1 MIGLRHLCW
10 LTLALWLTG
19 CHSNPPLPAETPIA
33 ASATPLNSL
42 STYARQLQ
50 TQDEPAL
57 LAEKAR
63 LESLPESPARNL
75 RLALLLGNEH
85 AVFYDPERATLL
97 LARTANEPNADPAER
112 SVAEVL
118 LASAPRAPRSCEETG
133 FTRELADRLTA
144 EEQRRQELAARL
156 EAVRQELDTERT
168 QRTRLE
174 KQLEALKSIETQ
186 INSRES
192 DAGR

>member
-1 MIGLRHLCW
+1 MSW
-10 LTLALWLTG
+10 LLVVLWLTA
-19 CHSNPPLPAETPIA
+19 CHSNPPQPPQAPAAGNTALI
-33 ASATPLNSL
+33 SGISN
-42 STYARQLQ
+42 YARQLQ
-50 TQDEPAL
+50 QQDEPAL

-75 RLALLLGNEH
+75 RLALVLGHES
-85 AVFYDPERATLL
+85 AAFYDPERATTL

-118 LASAPRAPRSCEETG
+118 LASTPRAPRSCEETG
-133 FTRELADRLTA
+133 FTRELADRLSA

-156 EAVRQELDTERT
+156 ETMRQELDSERV

>member
-1 MIGLRHLCW
+1 MSGLRPLCG
-10 LTLALWLTG
+10 LAIALWLSA
-19 CHSNPPLPAETPIA
+19 CHTNPPLPVDTRPT
-33 ASATPLNSL
+33 ASTALLGNL
-42 STYARQLQ
+42 SNYARQLQ
-50 TQDEPAL
+50 EQDAPTL

-63 LESLPESPARNL
+63 LESLPDSPARNL
-75 RLALLLGNEH
+75 RLALLLGDEH
-85 AVFYDPERATLL
+85 AAFYDPERTTLL

-118 LASAPRAPRSCEETG
+118 LASTPRTPRSCEETG
-133 FTRELADRLTA
+133 FTHELAERLSA

-156 EAVRQELDTERT
+156 ETTRQELDAERV
-168 QRTRLE
+168 QRSRLE

>member
-1 MIGLRHLCW
+1 MSGQRHVSW
-10 LTLALWLTG
+10 LLVVLWLTA
-19 CHSNPPLPAETPIA
+19 CHSNPPQPPQAPVAGNTTL
-33 ASATPLNSL
+33 L
-42 STYARQLQ
+42 SGLSNYARQLQ
-50 TQDEPAL
+50 QQDEPAL

-75 RLALLLGNEH
+75 RLALVLGHEP
-85 AVFYDPERATLL
+85 AAFYDPERATTL

-118 LASAPRAPRSCEETG
+118 LASTPRLPRSCEQTG
-133 FTRELADRLTA
+133 FTRELADRLSA

-156 EAVRQELDTERT
+156 ETMRQELDSERV

>member
-1 MIGLRHLCW
+1 MIGMRHLCGLAVAVC
-10 LTLALWLTG
+10 LTA
-19 CHSNPPLPAETPIA
+19 CHSSPPLPAETPA
-33 ASATPLNSL
+33 VANATLL
-42 STYARQLQ
+42 SGLSSYARQLQ
-50 TQDEPAL
+50 EQDEPAL

-63 LESLPESPARNL
+63 LESSPDSPARNL
-75 RLALLLGNEH
+75 RLALLLEQ
-85 AVFYDPERATLL
+85 AALYDPERATLL
-97 LARTANEPNADPAER
+97 LARTANESNADPAER
-112 SVAEVL
+112 AVAQVL
-118 LASAPRAPRSCEETG
+118 LASAPRTPRSCEETG

-144 EEQRRQELAARL
+144 EEQHRQELAARL
-156 EAVRQELDTERT
+156 EATRQELDSERT